1 MSKKIKSAAVFFA
14 EAAVLILLSY
24 TFAFPYMVD
33 GSSMEDTYFTGDR
46 VFISHF
52 FAWTGNIKR
61 GDAVVCSLSD
71 MQVIKRVIALPGDE
85 LEISEG
91 RVYINGALLKEDYLA
106 EDTYTGGNI
115 KITLGSDDYFV
126 MGDNRGVSLDSR
138 REGCIGKA
146 DIKGKVIFKL

>member
-1 MSKKIKSAAVFFA
+1 MSKKIKSVAALFA

-24 TFAFPYMVD
+24 TFAFPYMVE

-52 FAWTGNIKR
+52 SAWTGNIKR

-71 MQVIKRVIALPGDE
+71 MQVIKRIIALPGDE

-91 RVYINGALLKEDYLA
+91 RVYINGTLLEEDYLA
-106 EDTYTGGNI
+106 EDTYTGGDM

-138 REGCIGKA
+138 KAGCIGKA
-146 DIKGKVIFKL
+146 DIKGKVIFKI